1 MPQVY
6 QYCGMGFGALRAI
19 TFNLARRV
27 DDIYM
32 DIMGRMNF
40 TAYPILA
47 QFFYGYSSFSFFL
60 FNAID
65 GTFSLC

>member
-6 QYCGMGFGALRAI
+6 QYCGVGFGALRAI
-19 TFNLARRV
+19 TFNLAGRV

-32 DIMGRMNF
+32 DIMGQMSF

-47 QFFYGYSSFSFFL
+47 QCFYGYNRFLFFL

>member
-32 DIMGRMNF
+32 DIMGQMNF

-47 QFFYGYSSFSFFL
+47 QFFYGYSRFSFFL

>member
-47 QFFYGYSSFSFFL
+47 QFFL
-60 FNAID
+60 W
-65 GTFSLC
+65 LQ